1 MIVCTYC
8 LTFGPEKFLFDFL
21 SLLIV
26 LILSLLFLFLVSII
40 LVKIVVFLI
49 FRFLPAFLFM
59 VLRFAFHH
67 SIILCELLQDF
78 GVASSFP
85 HRVDFLEN
93 VDIFVEFVCV
103 FSGTDG

>member
-8 LTFGPEKFLFDFL
+8 LTFGPKELLFDFI

-26 LILSLLFLFLVSII
+26 LILSLLFLLLVSII
-40 LVKIVVFLI
+40 LVKIVVVFFI

-59 VLRFAFHH
+59 VLRFALHH
-67 SIILCELLQDF
+67 SIILCELLQDL

-85 HRVDFLEN
+85 
-93 VDIFVEFVCV
+93 
-103 FSGTDG
+103 